1 MKIITFVICSMLGA
15 FFSLMPANSSAQS
28 LVEAGEV
35 NNEESLAG
43 IRLRNF
49 VGSTNSAYLGV
60 PDFTDAAMSDI
71 QWATMNEL
79 HWSLDPGLDRL
90 WLHIENSNGQWTL
103 LYENWSTHVADLTTG
118 TYHPSDLNLMVINVW
133 NRDNEPTAVISLS
146 DITLNDVALGGFSAV
161 YGQTPP
167 RESRAIIG
175 SCLGTD
181 TGFELTA
188 TLELHNLTQIQD
200 NLDRVDL
207 SAGVDPS
214 MGLSCAQ
221 PSNTIIQADPPSAT
235 LFRGQDLII
244 SVTLTNEG
252 VGAARNIVVELNEPP
267 GLTMTDAL
275 AACGSEEPGI
285 TACPLGDIAPDDSL
299 VFEFTVRADD
309 LAEFGSQQFEVSY
322 STDSVDLNPAKTAIV
337 NVTIAND
344 VDAIFRDRFQP
355 AD

>member
-1 MKIITFVICSMLGA
+1 MRITTFVICTMLGA
-15 FFSLMPANSSAQS
+15 ASLTSENATAQT

-35 NNEESLAG
+35 NMEESLAG

-49 VGSTNSAYLGV
+49 VESTDSAYIGV
-60 PDFTDAAMSDI
+60 PDFSDAVRTDI
-71 QWATMNEL
+71 QWATTNEL
-79 HWSLDPGLDRL
+79 HWSLDHGLDRL
-90 WLHIENSNGQWTL
+90 QLSIENSNGQWAL
-103 LYENWSTHVADLTTG
+103 VYEDWTAKVADQTSG
-118 TYHPSDLNLMVINVW
+118 TYHPSDMNVMVINIW
-133 NRDNEPTAVISLS
+133 NRDNEPAAVISLS
-146 DITLNDVALGGFSAV
+146 DIMLNGVELGGFSAV
-161 YGQTPP
+161 HGQTPP
-167 RESRAIIG
+167 RESRAIVG
-175 SCLGTD
+175 HCLGTD
-181 TGFELTA
+181 SGFELTA
-188 TLELHNLTQIQD
+188 TLELYNLTQIQD
-200 NLDRVDL
+200 NLDRVDF

-221 PSNTIIQADPPSAT
+221 PSNTLIQADPPSAT

-244 SVTLTNEG
+244 SVTLTNDG
-252 VGAARNIVVELNEPP
+252 VGAARNIMVELSEPP

-299 VFEFTVRADD
+299 VFEFTIRADD

-322 STDSVDLNPAKTAIV
+322 STDSIDLNPAKTAIV
-337 NVTIAND
+337 NVTISND